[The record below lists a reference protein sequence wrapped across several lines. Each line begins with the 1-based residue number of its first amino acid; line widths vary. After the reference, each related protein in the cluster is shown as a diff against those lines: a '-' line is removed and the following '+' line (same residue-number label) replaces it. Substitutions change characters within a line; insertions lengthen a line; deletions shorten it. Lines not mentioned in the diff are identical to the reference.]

1 MLNYDSD
8 LLECD
13 LAENYNIYNYREL
26 PLSKAALF
34 SVNLRENSRIK
45 LKMNNTNYSLETVL
59 LSSIVDRLSYLV
71 WAKTE
76 DGRKGRN
83 KPISITSKL
92 LNINVNAE
100 DNEIIA
106 FNTGEDFEIMKKKI
120 LKKEGI

>member
-26 PLSKAALF
+26 PLSKVALF

>member
-26 PLSKAALF
+26 PLSKVALF

-120 LKKEGI
+120 LKKEEA

>member
-1 MLNYDSD
+1 
-8 LLECD
+8 
-13 LAENYNIYNYREL
+13 
-26 PLSKAALF
+26 
-34 SVNLRENSRIK
+34 
-45 LKMNNTNYSLETVL
+45 MNNTNYSLETVL

>member
-26 PLSKAALF
+26 PLSKVALF

-76 DGRKGRN
+76 DGRKGKN

>member
-26 PLSKAALF
+26 PLSKVALF

-120 LKKEGI
+120 LKKEGV